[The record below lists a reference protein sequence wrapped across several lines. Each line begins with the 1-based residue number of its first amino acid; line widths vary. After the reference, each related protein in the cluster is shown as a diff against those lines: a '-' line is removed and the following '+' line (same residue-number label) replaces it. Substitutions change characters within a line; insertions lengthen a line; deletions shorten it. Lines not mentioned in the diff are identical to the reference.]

1 MVSMNPFELT
11 KKLMAIPSVTGS
23 EKEVGEFLASHL
35 ASLDYRVERQDVA
48 RDRFNVMALAG
59 DARLLLCT
67 HLDTVP
73 PPPPAIPIREDSD
86 FLYGR
91 GACDTKG
98 IIAAMLEA
106 GERLRRSGI
115 LNFGYLF
122 LVGEETDSIGAKTAN
137 TLKWNTEFVIV
148 GEPTQNQLARAQKGT
163 LMVNLNVVGKAAHS
177 GYPELGVSAIK
188 NLLAVLDDCENADW
202 GDDPVLG
209 KGTFNTGVFHGG
221 EAANIVPP
229 RASASIMIR
238 TVESRVHVEDKMRR
252 IVGNR
257 ATMEVVGASDPQITH
272 VVEGFPTTVVSFGSD
287 VPHLGNLG
295 KRLLIG
301 PGSIL
306 DAHTVGEK
314 ISKSELM
321 AGADLYDRL
330 VRKLLI

>member
-1 MVSMNPFELT
+1 MHPFELA
-11 KKLMAIPSVTGS
+11 KQLISIPSVTGT
-23 EKEVGEFLASHL
+23 EREVGEFLSSHL
-35 ASLDYRVERQDVA
+35 ASLNYRVERQNVVG
-48 RDRFNVMALAG
+48 DRFNVIAFAG
-59 DARLLLCT
+59 DARVLLCT
-67 HLDTVP
+67 HIDTVP
-73 PPPPAIPIREDSD
+73 PPPPMIPVREDSD

-106 GERLRRSGI
+106 GGRLRQRGI
-115 LNFGYLF
+115 VDFGYLF
-122 LVGEETDSIGAKTAN
+122 VVGEETDSIGAKAAN
-137 TLKWNTEFVIV
+137 TLTWNTEFVIV

-163 LMVNLNVVGKAAHS
+163 LMVNLNVAGRAAHS
-177 GYPELGVSAIK
+177 GYPELGVSAIR
-188 NLLAVLDDCENADW
+188 NLLAVLDDCESADW

-229 RASASIMIR
+229 QASASIMIR
-238 TVESRVHVEDKMRR
+238 TVEGRRQVEEKMRR

-295 KRLLIG
+295 KRLLLG

-306 DAHTVGEK
+306 DAHTIGEK
-314 ISKSELM
+314 ISKRELM
-321 AGADLYDRL
+321 EGADLYERL
-330 VRKLLI
+330 VQKLLI